1 MDLELIGK
9 RALVTGGSRGIGKA
23 IASALAQEG
32 CDVVVTARGE
42 AALRVTA
49 DELSAATGRH
59 VVPIVADTSSAAA
72 IDDMVA
78 AATSALGGIDILV
91 NNAARP
97 GGPQPP
103 PGLAEITAED
113 FWEDMNV
120 KVLGYLR
127 CAQAVVPQMLQG
139 GWGRIISISGLAARS
154 TGSAVGSMRNV
165 AVAAMTKNL
174 ADELGPQGINVT
186 VVHPGSTRT
195 EASAARLAAIAETR
209 GIAVAEAESLMARNS
224 LQRMVDASEVAAV
237 VAFLASP
244 SSVAING
251 DAIAVGGGALGSIHY

>member
-23 IASALAQEG
+23 IALALAQEG
-32 CDVVVTARGE
+32 CDVVVTARNE
-42 AALRVTA
+42 EALRA
-49 DELSAATGRH
+49 SAAELADITGSR
-59 VVPIVADTSSAAA
+59 VVPVVADTNSATA
-72 IDDMVA
+72 IRGMVA
-78 AATSALGGIDILV
+78 EAVAALGGIDILV

-103 PGLAEITAED
+103 PKLADITAEE

-127 CAQAVVPQMLQG
+127 CAQAVVPHMLEG
-139 GWGRIISISGLAARS
+139 GWGRIINISGLAARS
-154 TGSAVGSMRNV
+154 TGATLGSMRNV

-186 VVHPGSTRT
+186 VVHPGGTRT
-195 EASAARLAAIAETR
+195 EASASKLARLAETQ
-209 GIAVAEAESLMARNS
+209 GITAAEAEKLMGQNS
-224 LQRMVDASEVAAV
+224 IRRMLDASEVATV

-244 SSVAING
+244 RSVAING
-251 DAIAVGGGALGSIHY
+251 DAIAAGGGTPGPIFY

>member
-1 MDLELIGK
+1 
-9 RALVTGGSRGIGKA
+9 GGSRRIGKA

-139 GWGRIISISGLAARS
+139 GWGRIISISGLA
-154 TGSAVGSMRNV
+154 
-165 AVAAMTKNL
+165 
-174 ADELGPQGINVT
+174 
-186 VVHPGSTRT
+186 
-195 EASAARLAAIAETR
+195 
-209 GIAVAEAESLMARNS
+209 
-224 LQRMVDASEVAAV
+224 
-237 VAFLASP
+237 
-244 SSVAING
+244 
-251 DAIAVGGGALGSIHY
+251 